1 MNSYTHEIT
10 IQLKLRGYSEEEIDN
25 LPWMDDEAKDIE
37 EKLASGELEYFFKDR
52 ALGNSY

>member
-10 IQLKLRGYSEEEIDN
+10 IQLKLRGYSEDEIDN
-25 LPWMDDEAKDIE
+25 MPWMDDEAKDIE